1 MKTSAEKRTTT
12 AVILAA
18 GVGERLRPLT
28 EDRPKALVEVA
39 GRTIIDRTIDSLL
52 AYGVRRVIVAT
63 GYREDALRNALRG
76 VPCEVEFCPN
86 PDFATTQNMVSLALC
101 ASAVGESGFFKLDG
115 DVIFPA
121 EFLARLDA
129 SSAPLAV
136 AVDSSRDLD
145 DEAMKVS
152 LESGRIAH
160 FGKDLNVAD
169 AFAETVGIERVAPE
183 TVRPLFDG
191 CAAARREGRTDVYY
205 EAVYDELLGP
215 RVWAEAVDVQGLPW
229 TEVDDRADLAVAEG
243 LFADG
248 AGQPPGP

>member
-1 MKTSAEKRTTT
+1 MERSADKRTTT

-39 GRTIIDRTIDSLL
+39 GRTIIDRCIDSLV

-63 GYREDALRNALRG
+63 GYREDALRNALAG
-76 VPCEVEFCPN
+76 APCEVEFCPN

-101 ASAVGESGFFKLDG
+101 ADAVGDSGFFKLDG

-121 EFLARLDA
+121 DVLARLDA
-129 SSAPLAV
+129 SEAPLAV
-136 AVDSSRDLD
+136 AVDSGRELD
-145 DEAMKVS
+145 EEAMKVS
-152 LESGRIAH
+152 LESGRIARL
-160 FGKDLNVAD
+160 GKGLSVDE
-169 AFAETVGIERVAPE
+169 AFAETAGIERVAAAM
-183 TVRPLFDG
+183 VRPLFEG
-191 CAAARREGRTDVYY
+191 CATARREGRTDVYY
-205 EAVYDELLGP
+205 EAIYEELLGP
-215 RVWAEAVDVQGLPW
+215 RVWAEAVDIRGLPW

-248 AGQPPGP
+248 LVQPARA